1 RTRRRVSR
9 LHGSKQQRNDQTSGD
24 GRHGRELHLEAHGE
38 PRACRGQA
46 RDAEHQRP
54 AAIARLVRDSSARQ
68 TSIADHGRVSLLL
81 VGPRRGDHRAYGRL
95 IFRGVGISLLMEPL
109 DGASIKD
116 PSKANKHWSV
126 LIIPRIIVVVC
137 APGRLSACGERSEAP
152 PETQAQASQAAASTA
167 LPFNVTEIAKFNE
180 PWAMTF
186 LPDGRLLVTEKKG
199 ALKLYTIGGAIED
212 ISGVPEV
219 AYQGQGGLGDVVLHP
234 DFEEN
239 GWVYLSYAEA
249 GDGDTRGAAV
259 ARAKLELDENG
270 GGRLADLQVIW

>member
-1 RTRRRVSR
+1 
-9 LHGSKQQRNDQTSGD
+9 
-24 GRHGRELHLEAHGE
+24 
-38 PRACRGQA
+38 
-46 RDAEHQRP
+46 
-54 AAIARLVRDSSARQ
+54 SARQ
-68 TSIADHGRVSLLL
+68 TSIADHGRLSLLL

-126 LIIPRIIVVVC
+126 LMIHRIIVVVC
-137 APGRLSACGERSEAP
+137 AAGLLSACGERSEAP
-152 PETQAQASQAAASTA
+152 TETQAQASQAAASTD

-270 GGRLADLQVIW
+270 GGRLADLQVIWRQVPKVTGAGHYGHRIAFDKDNYLWITSGERQKFDPAQDMESNLGKIVRLHDDGSVPK